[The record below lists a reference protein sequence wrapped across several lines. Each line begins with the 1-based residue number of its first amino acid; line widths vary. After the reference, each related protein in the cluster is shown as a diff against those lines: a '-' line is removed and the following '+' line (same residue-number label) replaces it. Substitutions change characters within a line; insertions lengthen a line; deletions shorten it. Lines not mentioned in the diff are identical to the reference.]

1 MAPMG
6 ALQFGNHNFVSIA
19 ACCVVTAQHES
30 AGQRLSVTRY
40 ASSGGARSSAGDQTP
55 GDGKRPKTRVPE
67 SSIETSAGPIAVV
80 WWGRLVKRE
89 ASAKAAQQ
97 SLPRH
102 QTIAQHGPSTSWDP
116 TVAPSRAALMPRH
129 PLRATGW

>member
-40 ASSGGARSSAGDQTP
+40 VSSGGARLSAGDQTP
-55 GDGKRPKTRVPE
+55 GDGKRPKTQVPE

-80 WWGRLVKRE
+80 WWGRLVKRGHRPKPPNNRCH
-89 ASAKAAQQ
+89 AIK
-97 SLPRH
+97 
-102 QTIAQHGPSTSWDP
+102 
-116 TVAPSRAALMPRH
+116 PSRNTVQAPAGTR
-129 PLRATGW
+129 PLLPVARR